1 MRLIAPGVAALERWS
16 ARWPLLF
23 HLYAWP
29 YRRLVARELRLAGV
43 VPGERLLHVGCG
55 ALPFTAVLAARL
67 GGARVIAVDR
77 SAAAVA
83 GAQAVVAHLGLAGE
97 GPGRVRVL
105 CADAAA
111 DALPEVDVA
120 LIALQACPRT
130 SILANIRRQR
140 APARILFRLPRPGLE
155 GQYGAAPDGE
165 TAAGSCRHGMPTFDR
180 TALYLHRPPETT

>member
-1 MRLIAPGVAALERWS
+1 MIAPCVARLERWS

-23 HLYAWP
+23 HLYALP

-67 GGARVIAVDR
+67 SGARVTAVDR

-83 GAQAVVAHLGLAGE
+83 GAQAVVAHLGMAGA
-97 GPGRVRVL
+97 GPGRVRVV

-111 DALPEVDVA
+111 DPLPEIDVA
-120 LIALQACPRT
+120 LIALQACPRGP
-130 SILANIRRQR
+130 ILANIRRQR
-140 APARILFRLPRPGLE
+140 APARVLFRLPRPGLE
-155 GQYGAAPDGE
+155 GQYGGPLVGE
-165 TAAGSCRHGMPTFDR
+165 SVAGSCRHRMPTFDR
-180 TALYLHRPPETT
+180 TELFLHPAPVNL